1 MTIALSDPNDRRPL
15 LIIVVG
21 RQRVGKTSFL
31 NTTVQ
36 YVRSTGGDL
45 VVWNADKLNTSY
57 SLSMFHADALEPESA
72 DIEDVKRWLEG
83 RFMHLAQHGYD
94 AVLDVGGASTPL
106 ARLVEEAPIVRTLEE
121 FGVRVV
127 LIHVVGPEVADL
139 DYLERFQAEALFAPE
154 ATVIVLNGGLV
165 LTGRSINSAF
175 ENVRRHPVITA
186 AMLSGARVLTFP
198 KLACMSE
205 VTDRHL
211 SFADAMKRVERPGIE
226 PLAFFDPPRVD
237 IWWKRD
243 LPAFFGSFPPLW
255 LPEMPSLMQPPP
267 VAAAPPPSRP
277 RAAAKQGGTDA

>member
-1 MTIALSDPNDRRPL
+1 MTIVLNEPNSRRPL

-31 NTTVQ
+31 NTAVQ
-36 YVRSTGGDL
+36 YVRSNDGEI

-57 SLSMFHADALEPESA
+57 SLSMFHADALEPESG

-106 ARLVEEAPIVRTLEE
+106 ARLVEEVPIVQTLES

-127 LIHVVGPEVADL
+127 LVHVVGPEVADL
-139 DYLERFQAEALFAPE
+139 DYLERFHADALFAPE

-175 ENVRRHPVITA
+175 ENVRQHPVITA

-205 VTDRHL
+205 VTDRRL
-211 SFADAMKRVERPGIE
+211 SFADVMNRVGKPGME
-226 PLAFFDPPRVD
+226 SLAFFDPPRVD
-237 IWWKRD
+237 SWWKRD
-243 LPAFFGSFPPLW
+243 LPVFFGSFPPLW
-255 LPEMPSLMQPPP
+255 LPNMPGLTQSPPIVP
-267 VAAAPPPSRP
+267 ALQPSRS
-277 RAAAKQGGTDA
+277 RSAARQGGVGA